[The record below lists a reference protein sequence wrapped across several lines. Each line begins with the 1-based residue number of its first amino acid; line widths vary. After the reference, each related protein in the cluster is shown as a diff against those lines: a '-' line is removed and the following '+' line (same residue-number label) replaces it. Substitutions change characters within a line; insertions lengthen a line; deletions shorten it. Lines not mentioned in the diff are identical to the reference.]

1 MKSADEHLPAR
12 REGCMQRNVRRAT
25 RLVGGVDPWL
35 MMAFLG
41 LMCIGVLMVYSASI
55 HDAYTYYGSP
65 YYVVE
70 REIIW
75 AAVGFVSLALV
86 ARVRYDRWQKAAL
99 PLFAVSLLLL
109 ILVLTPHIGHAA
121 NGARRWIA
129 LSSSITVEPSE
140 LMKLAMVI
148 YLAAWLSS
156 KGERVRDL
164 KSTFVP
170 FSLIVGLIALMIVK
184 QPDLG
189 TTIVVCVTAFSMFY
203 IAGADPKHILIAT
216 GGGTIFAWLFANNMA
231 YRSDRLTAFMN
242 PWKDPTGKGWH
253 TVQALLALGSGG
265 IFGRG
270 FGNSIQ
276 KNWLPAPHTD
286 SILAVIGEEWG
297 LLGTMTILAL
307 FLVIAYRGTR
317 IALTAPDKFSRL
329 LAAGITSWITFQ
341 ALLNYAVIT
350 SSVPFT
356 GVPLPFISY
365 GGTSLII
372 SMTAIGILLS
382 ISRHASG
389 DAFARE
395 STHHGWGD
403 RRTRVPR
410 VVDHPLPTT
419 QGSLPSAASGER
431 AAVGSRAPQPSRVR
445 RARAGPVESKVPS
458 ASAR

>member
-1 MKSADEHLPAR
+1 
-12 REGCMQRNVRRAT
+12 MQRSVRRAT

-35 MMAFLG
+35 MLAFLG

-55 HDAYTYYGSP
+55 HDAYAYYGSP
-65 YYVVE
+65 YYVLE

-75 AAVGFVSLALV
+75 AALGFVALTLV
-86 ARVRYDRWQKAAL
+86 ARVRYDRWQKIAL
-99 PLFAVSLLLL
+99 PLFAVSLVLL
-109 ILVLTPHIGHAA
+109 IVVLTPHIGHAA
-121 NGARRWIA
+121 KGARRWIQ
-129 LSSSITVEPSE
+129 LSSSVTVEPSE

-148 YLAAWLSS
+148 YLAAWLAS

-164 KSTFVP
+164 KATFLP
-170 FSLIVGLIALMIVK
+170 FSLMIGLIALMIVK

-189 TTIVVCVTAFSMFY
+189 TTIVVCVTAFAMFY
-203 IAGADPKHILIAT
+203 VAGADPRHILIAT
-216 GGGTIFAWLFANNMA
+216 GGGTAFAWVFAHNMA

-242 PWKDPTGKGWH
+242 PWKDATGNGWH

-265 IFGRG
+265 VFGRG

-297 LLGTMTILAL
+297 LFGTVTILLL

-317 IALTAPDKFSRL
+317 IALTAPDRFSRL

-395 STHHGWGD
+395 STHHRWGD
-403 RRTRVPR
+403 GRARVPR
-410 VVDHPLPTT
+410 VIDHPQHAKAGGHASASAGEQLPD
-419 QGSLPSAASGER
+419 GLGP
-431 AAVGSRAPQPSRVR
+431 PQPSRVR
-445 RARAGPVESKVPS
+445 KPRARPVESKIPS

>member
-1 MKSADEHLPAR
+1 
-12 REGCMQRNVRRAT
+12 MQHNVRRAT
-25 RLVGGVDPWL
+25 RFVGGIDPWL
-35 MMAFLG
+35 TLAFMG

-55 HDAYTYYGSP
+55 HDAYMYYGSP

-70 REIIW
+70 REVIW
-75 AAVGFVSLALV
+75 ATLGFIAVAIA
-86 ARVRYDRWQKAAL
+86 ARIRYDRWQKIAL
-99 PLFAVSLLLL
+99 PMFAASLVLLV
-109 ILVLTPHIGHAA
+109 LVLTPHVGQAA
-121 NGARRWIA
+121 KGARRWIA
-129 LSSSITVEPSE
+129 LSSSISLEPSE
-140 LMKLAMVI
+140 LVKLALVV

-156 KGERVRDL
+156 KGDRVRDL
-164 KSTFVP
+164 KASFVP
-170 FSLIVGLIALMIVK
+170 FSIMVGLIALMIVR

-189 TTIVVCVTAFSMFY
+189 TTIVVCVTAFCMFY
-203 IAGADPKHILIAT
+203 IAGADSKHILVAA
-216 GGGTIFAWLFANNMA
+216 GGGAAFAWLFAHNSA
-231 YRSDRLTAFMN
+231 YRSDRLLAFMN
-242 PWKDPTGKGWH
+242 PWKDSTGKGWH

-265 IFGRG
+265 TFGRG
-270 FGNSIQ
+270 FGNSVQ

-297 LLGTMTILAL
+297 LVGTLTVLLL
-307 FLVIAYRGTR
+307 FVVIAYRGTR

-341 ALLNYAVIT
+341 ALLNFAVIT

-395 STHHGWGD
+395 RTHNGRGD

-410 VVDHPLPTT
+410 VVDHPVPATAH
-419 QGSLPSAASGER
+419 SLALAGGDSR
-431 AAVGSRAPQPSRVR
+431 AAVEAPLPQRSRVR
-445 RARAGPVESKVPS
+445 KQRARPGDDRA
-458 ASAR
+458 ASIEPR

>member
-1 MKSADEHLPAR
+1 
-12 REGCMQRNVRRAT
+12 MQRSVRRAT
-25 RLVGGVDPWL
+25 RLVGGIDPWL
-35 MMAFLG
+35 ALAFLG

-55 HDAYTYYGSP
+55 HDAYAYYGSP

-70 REIIW
+70 REVIW
-75 AAVGFVSLALV
+75 ATLGFVALAGV

-99 PLFAVSLLLL
+99 PLFAFS
-109 ILVLTPHIGHAA
+109 LVLLALVLAPHVGHAA
-121 NGARRWIA
+121 KGARRWIA
-129 LSSSITVEPSE
+129 LSSNITVEPSE
-140 LMKLAMVI
+140 LMKLALVI

-156 KGERVRDL
+156 KGDRVRDL
-164 KSTFVP
+164 KASFVP
-170 FSLIVGLIALMIVK
+170 FSLIVGLIALMVVK

-189 TTIVVCVTAFSMFY
+189 TTIVICITAFCMFY
-203 IAGADPKHILIAT
+203 VAGADSKHILIAAL
-216 GGGTIFAWLFANNMA
+216 GGTIVAWFLARGTS
-231 YRSDRLTAFMN
+231 YRSDRLTAFMD
-242 PWKDPTGKGWH
+242 PWKESTGVGWH

-265 IFGRG
+265 VVGRG

-297 LLGTMTILAL
+297 LLGTFTVLAL

-317 IALTAPDKFSRL
+317 IALTAPDRFSRL

-341 ALLNYAVIT
+341 ALLNFAVIT

-395 STHHGWGD
+395 STDHGRGD

-410 VVDHPLPTT
+410 VIDHPV
-419 QGSLPSAASGER
+419 AATASSRHIGTSEGELDLGTR
-431 AAVGSRAPQPSRVR
+431 VPQPSRVR
-445 RARAGPVESKVPS
+445 KPRARPVEREIPS
-458 ASAR
+458 AGVR

>member
-1 MKSADEHLPAR
+1 
-12 REGCMQRNVRRAT
+12 MQRSVRRAT
-25 RLVGGVDPWL
+25 RLAGGIDPWL
-35 MMAFLG
+35 MLAFLG
-41 LMCIGVLMVYSASI
+41 LICIGILMVYSASI

-65 YYVVE
+65 YYVME
-70 REIIW
+70 REVVW
-75 AAVGFVSLALV
+75 AALGFVALTIA
-86 ARVRYDRWQKAAL
+86 ARIRYDRWQKAAL
-99 PLFAVSLLLL
+99 PLFGMSLLLL
-109 ILVLTPHIGHAA
+109 VLVLSPHVGHAA

-129 LSSSITVEPSE
+129 LSSSISVEPSE
-140 LMKLAMVI
+140 LVKLALVI
-148 YLAAWLSS
+148 YLASWLSS

-164 KSTFVP
+164 KASFFP
-170 FSLIVGLIALMIVK
+170 FSIMVGSIALLIVK

-189 TTIVVCVTAFSMFY
+189 TTIVVCVTAFCMFY
-203 IAGADPKHILIAT
+203 VAGADSKHILISAL
-216 GGGTIFAWLFANNMA
+216 GGTAFAWLFAHSSS
-231 YRSDRLTAFMN
+231 YRSDRLLAFMN

-265 IFGRG
+265 LFGRG

-297 LLGTMTILAL
+297 LLGTITVLTL
-307 FLVIAYRGTR
+307 FLVIAYRGTG

-341 ALLNYAVIT
+341 ALLNFAVIT

-372 SMTAIGILLS
+372 SMAAIGILLS

-395 STHHGWGD
+395 STHNGWGD
-403 RRTRVPR
+403 RRARVPR
-410 VVDHPLPTT
+410 VIDHPVATT
-419 QGSLPSAASGER
+419 ASSHHVGPSEG
-431 AAVGSRAPQPSRVR
+431 QPALGTHIPEASRVR
-445 RARAGPVESKVPS
+445 KSRVRPVESKVPS
-458 ASAR
+458 AGAR

>member
-1 MKSADEHLPAR
+1 
-12 REGCMQRNVRRAT
+12 MQHSVRRAT
-25 RLVGGVDPWL
+25 RLVGGIDPWL
-35 MMAFLG
+35 TLAFLG
-41 LMCIGVLMVYSASI
+41 LMCIGILMVYSASI

-65 YYVVE
+65 YYVME
-70 REIIW
+70 REVIW
-75 AAVGFVSLALV
+75 ATVGFVALAV
-86 ARVRYDRWQKAAL
+86 AARIQYDRWQKAAL
-99 PLFAVSLLLL
+99 PLFAMSLLLL
-109 ILVLTPHIGHAA
+109 ILVLTPHVGHAA
-121 NGARRWIA
+121 KGARRWIA

-140 LMKLAMVI
+140 LMKLALVI

-164 KSTFVP
+164 RASFVP
-170 FSLIVGLIALMIVK
+170 FSLMVGLIALMIVK
-184 QPDLG
+184 QPDMG
-189 TTIVVCVTAFSMFY
+189 TTIVVCVTAFSMY
-203 IAGADPKHILIAT
+203 YVAGADSKHILVAAV
-216 GGGTIFAWLFANNMA
+216 GGSTVAWFLARSSS
-231 YRSDRLTAFMN
+231 YRSDRLMAFMN
-242 PWKDPTGKGWH
+242 PWKDSTDKGWH

-265 IFGRG
+265 LLGRG

-297 LLGTMTILAL
+297 LFGTITVLTL
-307 FLVIAYRGTR
+307 FLIIAYRGTR

-329 LAAGITSWITFQ
+329 LAAGITSWIIFQ
-341 ALLNYAVIT
+341 ALLNFAVIT

-382 ISRHASG
+382 ISRHTSG

-395 STHHGWGD
+395 STHNGRGD

-410 VVDHPLPTT
+410 VIDHPV
-419 QGSLPSAASGER
+419 AATAR
-431 AAVGSRAPQPSRVR
+431 AQHVGRSDGQPPLGGHVPQSSRVR
-445 RARAGPVESKVPS
+445 KPRARPAESKVPS
-458 ASAR
+458 AGAR